1 MRLLRLLRLLRTGYF
16 SSAACVATKLKTKS
30 GVAAKRCKGKPPS
43 CPSPALAGEGTRASE
58 HYPNLKRSFSLLPL
72 LRTGYF
78 SSAACVATKLKTK
91 SEVAAKRYKPEQKI
105 FYVLFVLFC
114 G

>member
-1 MRLLRLLRLLRTGYF
+1 MRLLRTGYF
-16 SSAACVATKLKTKS
+16 SSAACVATK
-30 GVAAKRCKGKPPS
+30 P
-43 CPSPALAGEGTRASE
+43 
-58 HYPNLKRSFSLLPL
+58 
-72 LRTGYF
+72 
-78 SSAACVATKLKTK
+78 KTK